1 MTDPS
6 APAWGQRALEH
17 AARLTNA
24 SSGRGSAT
32 QAEAQAA
39 EYVQAQLGAL
49 GVAEVRRQP
58 FLGLRSIWLFMAL
71 VFGLALVGHA
81 AFWLLRPVLGA
92 WLAWFIS
99 LMAFALGGFILWRK
113 FTFRS
118 YPLRSGLPHGPS
130 QNVLAV
136 LPAAQEPRRRVLL
149 VSHLDSHRAVFWFA
163 SDFLVRAFALSEPL
177 ALFGIFFA
185 PLLYALAALSGWQAF
200 AWLGAALA
208 LVHFVGWFSGI
219 TADLGPYSPGAND
232 NAAAAGTLLALAERL
247 RAEPLPHT
255 EVWLAFTGCEETG
268 CDGML
273 ALLAEQRLALQ
284 EALILDLELVGIG
297 EQLVYMHDEGVV
309 RRRTIDPQM
318 ERLLQEAGQGFDL
331 RPVST
336 RGTGAFTE
344 TGAAWEHGFRQA
356 ACILALR
363 QGSPLMPEWHRLSD
377 RADRLQV
384 GTLERVHALTWEI
397 LRRYDVL

>member
-1 MTDPS
+1 MS
-6 APAWGQRALEH
+6 EAAAPAWGQRALEH
-17 AARLTNA
+17 AAKITQA
-24 SSGRGSAT
+24 SPGRGSAT
-32 QAEAQAA
+32 QAETQAA

-49 GVAEVRRQP
+49 GVADVRRQP
-58 FLGLRSIWLFMAL
+58 FQGLRSIWLFLAL
-71 VFGLALVGHA
+71 VFGLALAGHA
-81 AFWLLRPVLGA
+81 AFWLLRPALGA
-92 WLAWFIS
+92 WAGWVVS

-118 YPLRSGLPHGPS
+118 YPLRSSLPHGPS

-136 LPAAQEPRRRVLL
+136 LPAAQERRRRVLL

-163 SDFLVRAFALSEPL
+163 SDFLVRVFALSEPV

-185 PLLYALAALSGWQAF
+185 PLLYLLAALSGWAPF

-208 LVHFVGWFSGI
+208 LFHFIGWFTGI

-247 RAEPLPHT
+247 QAEPLAHT

-273 ALLAEQRLALQ
+273 ALLAEQRAALQ

-297 EQLVYMHDEGVV
+297 EQLVYMHDEGVL
-309 RRRTIDPQM
+309 RRLTIDPQV
-318 ERLLQEAGQGFDL
+318 ERLLQEAGQAFDL

-344 TGAAWEHGFRQA
+344 AGTAWEHGFRQA

-363 QGSPLMPEWHRLSD
+363 KGSPLMPEWHRLSD
-377 RADRLQV
+377 VPDRLQV
-384 GTLERVHALTWEI
+384 GTLGRVHDLAWEV
-397 LRRYDVL
+397 LRRYDG